1 MNAHPQ
7 FAEALALYAMGALDN
22 PQDLAALESH
32 LGTCG
37 DCRRELEALRADT
50 ALLAL
55 SATGPQPPA
64 RSRQRLL
71 SAIAAEPRVERRTPQ
86 RYAVGRLRPHWVT
99 FSAHID
105 HAVACCLQHFVV
117 ARSSQYPP
125 NAQAY
130 ARTVGTSPV

>member
-7 FAEALALYAMGALDN
+7 YAEALALYAMGTLDN
-22 PQDLAALESH
+22 PEGLAALEAH

-37 DCRRELEALRADT
+37 DCRNELEALRADI

-71 SAIAAEPRVERRTPQ
+71 SAIAAEPRIQKSRTEL
-86 RYAVGRLRPHWVT
+86 RTVGRLSSSRWFSFAPVFVT
-99 FSAHID
+99 
-105 HAVACCLQHFVV
+105 LL
-117 ARSSQYPP
+117 
-125 NAQAY
+125 
-130 ARTVGTSPV
+130 

>member
-7 FAEALALYAMGALDN
+7 FAEALALYTMGALDN

-37 DCRRELEALRADT
+37 DCRRELEALRGDT

-71 SAIAAEPRVERRTPQ
+71 NAVAAEPRV
-86 RYAVGRLRPHWVT
+86 
-99 FSAHID
+99 
-105 HAVACCLQHFVV
+105 
-117 ARSSQYPP
+117 
-125 NAQAY
+125 
-130 ARTVGTSPV
+130 